1 MSYDAFG
8 NVANRTSSAAGQAL
22 RTTSYSWPSSGRF
35 LQSVTNPEGHRTSM
49 SWDLVQAVRTSVT
62 DPNGL
67 VTQWQYDAFQ
77 RPVREVRPDGTRT
90 EVVRAY
96 CGSSCGT
103 PTALH
108 SVTSIEQGAG
118 GIPIRS
124 STIAYDLMDREVS
137 RQAEQPGGTVMRI
150 TAYSDR
156 GLPSRQSVPSWCCGP
171 PDSWITRTYD
181 LLGRPLRTERPASSE
196 DPSPVA
202 TQLSYAGLS
211 VSQTDALGRV
221 TVSRRDV
228 RGNILQA
235 VDAGNADTDYEYDA
249 FGDLVR
255 VRDFR
260 GNETVMT
267 YDLRGRRSSINDVD
281 AGLRTFQYTPF
292 GELKSETNARGQTAT
307 FAYDRISRPVDSP
320 GTRRHHD
327 VDVGAL
333 ARCPQCRRPAE
344 RVEPGLPGDVCLRHA
359 WPSVVEYRLR
369 LWRQFRHALRLRGDG
384 GSPRYDHVPIR
395 IEHCTAACAAPL

>member
-1 MSYDAFG
+1 
-8 NVANRTSSAAGQAL
+8 
-22 RTTSYSWPSSGRF
+22 
-35 LQSVTNPEGHRTSM
+35 
-49 SWDLVQAVRTSVT
+49 
-62 DPNGL
+62 
-67 VTQWQYDAFQ
+67 
-77 RPVREVRPDGTRT
+77 
-90 EVVRAY
+90 
-96 CGSSCGT
+96 
-103 PTALH
+103 
-108 SVTSIEQGAG
+108 
-118 GIPIRS
+118 
-124 STIAYDLMDREVS
+124 MDREVS

-181 LLGRPLRTERPASSE
+181 LLGRPVRTERPASSE

-292 GELKSETNARGQTAT
+292 GELKAETNAQRTDG
-307 FAYDRISRPVDSP
+307 DVHLRPDLASGDSP

-333 ARCPQCRRPAE
+333 ARCPQRRRPAE

-359 WPSVVEYRLR
+359 LAVRRRIPSPPLEAVSSRASATRRRRAASIRSRTHPNRAPHRCVCGTTMNAAAWFAFPMSMTRPPLSGRPTPWTRLAKWRRKRSATAFAWTATGTSLRSACGHARRARVAATPSRIFASPGTWP
-369 LWRQFRHALRLRGDG
+369 ATCPRGRRAT
-384 GSPRYDHVPIR
+384 S
-395 IEHCTAACAAPL
+395 ECTRCSATTVTTGWTS